1 MKISKDANRA
11 ARQLFRACQ
20 ASGRLHPSRV
30 KTVVKRV
37 AETKP
42 RGYLSILTA
51 FQRLVSLEVQ
61 KRRAIVESATRLSP
75 ALLQQV
81 RTELQQ
87 KYGDDLEFEFI
98 ENPALLGGLRVQVGS
113 HVWDGSVRAKIENL
127 GSKLA

>member
-1 MKISKDANRA
+1 MKISKDASRSA
-11 ARQLFRACQ
+11 KQLFRACQ
-20 ASGRLHPSRV
+20 ANGRLHPSRIR
-30 KTVVKRV
+30 TVVKRV
-37 AETKP
+37 SEEKP

-51 FQRLVSLEVQ
+51 FQRLVGLEVQ

-81 RTELQQ
+81 RAELQQ
-87 KYGDDLEFEFI
+87 KYGDDLEFEFV

-113 HVWDGSVRAKIENL
+113 HVWDGSVRAKIESL